1 MIRRIDHG
9 TRLGIKCHR
18 PEPMSHRP
26 DSCYADDGRLAANTE
41 LAVCRGVYA
50 AGSVAKYANDWTGHA
65 TVAGYGVVDGTD
77 AGRVAALNMA
87 QEYTRGQSGGTTWSS
102 VLGGEPHQSN
112 SYPPAAAVKD
122 PIPVWRS
129 YLRTT
134 NGSMRDQHTM
144 LAEIGIVALCVGHCH
159 CDSDM
164 NLMTFPMRPFLHPA
178 HGPTPTTH
186 WGRWSQ
192 GGGTICLE
200 RQRPQELTLWEA
212 SSHHGNDYK
221 D

>member
-1 MIRRIDHG
+1 MVPDLGSSITDPSQCPIVPTRVLCGRWPARREY
-9 TRLGIKCHR
+9 GIGR
-18 PEPMSHRP
+18 VS
-26 DSCYADDGRLAANTE
+26 GRL
-41 LAVCRGVYA
+41 CR
-50 AGSVAKYANDWTGHA
+50 GSVAKYANDWTGHA

-144 LAEIGIVALCVGHCH
+144 LAEIGIVALCVGHC
-159 CDSDM
+159 DSDM
-164 NLMTFPMRPFLHPA
+164 NLMTFRMRPFLHPA
-178 HGPTPTTH
+178 HCPTPTTH
-186 WGRWSQ
+186 WDPLEPRWRHNMS
-192 GGGTICLE
+192 GTTAPPRTHPVGSIVPP
-200 RQRPQELTLWEA
+200 RQRLQA
-212 SSHHGNDYK
+212 CCSI
-221 D
+221 